1 MRRLRV
7 PAPRP
12 GPLGRALLL
21 PTWVVLGLALLL
33 YVVGVMV
40 FSFLAVLVATVRLLL
55 AAPGAL
61 LGRLLPR
68 SVRRPW
74 CPARLPSTSSRVAS
88 GA

>member
-1 MRRLRV
+1 MPSPRM
-7 PAPRP
+7 PARRP

-21 PTWVVLGLALLL
+21 PAWIGLGLAVLL

-40 FSFLAVLVATVRLLL
+40 FAFAAVLVATVRLLL

-68 SVRRPW
+68 SP
-74 CPARLPSTSSRVAS
+74 RVAS
-88 GA
+88 GG

>member
-21 PTWVVLGLALLL
+21 PTWIVLGLALLL

-40 FSFLAVLVATVRLLL
+40 FSFLVVLAATVRLLL

-61 LGRLLPR
+61 LGRLPPR
-68 SVRRPW
+68 PD
-74 CPARLPSTSSRVAS
+74 RLPSNPSRVAS